1 MKFLIDRCA
10 GRVVADWLR
19 ASGHD
24 VAEARERGA
33 DPGDRVLLEWANAE
47 SRVLVTI
54 DTDFGQLV
62 FLDKQAHS
70 GIVRLPDV
78 PAKRRILIMEDL
90 LNRFSRQLGDRAI
103 ITVRGGRVRISRTE
117 TD

>member
-19 ASGHD
+19 ATGHD
-24 VAEARERGA
+24 VVEARERDA
-33 DPGDRVLLEWANAE
+33 DPGDRILLEWANAE

-70 GIVRLPDV
+70 GLVRLPDV
-78 PAKRRILIMEDL
+78 PAKQRVLIMEDL
-90 LNRFSRQLGDRAI
+90 LNRFAQQLGDRAI
-103 ITVRGGRVRISRTE
+103 ITVRGGRVRISRSGT
-117 TD
+117 